1 MISEKRIFEQ
11 LHGCERAR
19 RIFEFHSLFMAGIY
33 IHIPFCKQ
41 ACHYCDFHFSTN
53 QDTMQAMVEAQ
64 VREMELRQ
72 HYLQGQQVDTV
83 YFGGGT
89 PSLLPERL
97 LEKLLEKIN
106 LLFPGKKSE
115 ITLEANP
122 DDLHPSAL
130 FAWKSLGIDR
140 LSLGVQSFQDQILK
154 KYHRAHTS
162 EQAKKAI
169 KLGRKAGFEKFSI
182 DLIYGYPHQDHSLW
196 KEDVSIALELD
207 PGHLSAYALTIEPK
221 TAFGTWAKK
230 GKFLPASEEFTAQQY
245 EYLQERCDQA
255 GYLSYEI
262 SNFSIP
268 AQMALHNSN
277 YWKGIPY
284 LGIGPSAHSFDGKSR
299 GHNHASNPLYLRA
312 LQVDKMPFQE
322 EALSSQE
329 HINEAIMIGLRT
341 IWGVD
346 TEALAKKFEVDIL
359 HEKQVAL
366 QKLAALEMIEI
377 KGKILTLT
385 RKGKLLADSIATEL
399 FLDTY
404 DTSTPPS

>member
-1 MISEKRIFEQ
+1 
-11 LHGCERAR
+11 
-19 RIFEFHSLFMAGIY
+19 MAGIY

-53 QDTMQAMVEAQ
+53 QDTMEAMVEAQ
-64 VREMELRQ
+64 VQEMQLREQ
-72 HYLQGQQVDTV
+72 YLQGQEVDTV

-89 PSLLPERL
+89 PSLLPIKY

-106 LLFPGKKSE
+106 LIFPGKKSE

-122 DDLHPSAL
+122 DDLDYSVL
-130 FAWKSLGIDR
+130 VAWKSLGIDR
-140 LSLGVQSFQDQILK
+140 LSLGVQSFQDQILQR
-154 KYHRAHTS
+154 YHRAHNS

-169 KLGRKAGFEKFSI
+169 KLGREAGFEKFSI

-196 KEDVSIALELD
+196 KEDLNIALELN

-221 TAFGTWAKK
+221 TAFGSWTKK
-230 GKFLPASEEFTAQQY
+230 GKFLPASEEFIAQQY
-245 EYLQERCDQA
+245 EYLLERCEQA

-268 AQMALHNSN
+268 GQMALHNSN

-299 GHNHASNPLYLRA
+299 GHNPASNPLYLKA
-312 LQVDKMPFQE
+312 LMANKMPFE
-322 EALSSQE
+322 EEFLSSE
-329 HINEAIMIGLRT
+329 ERINEAIMIGLRT

-346 TEALAKKFEVDIL
+346 TEALVKKFQVDIL
-359 HEKQVAL
+359 HEKQIEL
-366 QKLAALEMIEI
+366 QKIADLDLIEI

-385 RKGKLLADSIATEL
+385 RKGKLLADNIAAEL
-399 FLDTY
+399 FLDAY
-404 DTSTPPS
+404 DTSATQP

>member
-1 MISEKRIFEQ
+1 
-11 LHGCERAR
+11 
-19 RIFEFHSLFMAGIY
+19 MAGIY

-53 QDTMQAMVEAQ
+53 QDTMEAMVEAQ
-64 VREMELRQ
+64 IQEMHLREQ
-72 HYLQGQQVDTV
+72 YLQGQEVDTV

-89 PSLLPERL
+89 PSLLPIKY

-106 LLFPGKKSE
+106 LIFPSKKSE

-122 DDLHPSAL
+122 DDLAYSAL
-130 FAWKSLGIDR
+130 VAWKSLGIDR
-140 LSLGVQSFQDQILK
+140 LSLGVQSFQDQILQR
-154 KYHRAHTS
+154 YHRAHNS

-169 KLGRKAGFEKFSI
+169 KLGREAGFEKFSI

-196 KEDVSIALELD
+196 KEDLSIALELD
-207 PGHLSAYALTIEPK
+207 PGHISAYALTIEPK
-221 TAFGTWAKK
+221 TAFGLWTKK
-230 GKFLPASEEFTAQQY
+230 GKFLPASEEFIAQQY
-245 EYLQERCDQA
+245 EYLLERCEQA

-268 AQMALHNSN
+268 GQMALHNSN

-299 GHNHASNPLYLRA
+299 GHNPASNPLYLKA
-312 LQVDKMPFQE
+312 LKANKMPFE
-322 EALSSQE
+322 EEFLSSE
-329 HINEAIMIGLRT
+329 ERINEAIMIGLRT

-346 TEALAKKFEVDIL
+346 TEALAKKFQVDIL
-359 HEKQVAL
+359 HEKQVEL
-366 QKLAALEMIEI
+366 QKIADLDLIEI

-385 RKGKLLADSIATEL
+385 RKGKLLADSIAAEL
-399 FLDTY
+399 FLDAY
-404 DTSTPPS
+404 DSSATQP

>member
-1 MISEKRIFEQ
+1 
-11 LHGCERAR
+11 
-19 RIFEFHSLFMAGIY
+19 MAGIY

-53 QDTMQAMVEAQ
+53 QDTMEAMVEAQ
-64 VREMELRQ
+64 VQEMQLREQ
-72 HYLQGQQVDTV
+72 YLQGQEVDTV

-89 PSLLPERL
+89 PSLLPIKY

-106 LLFPGKKSE
+106 LIFPGKKSE

-122 DDLHPSAL
+122 DDLDYSVL
-130 FAWKSLGIDR
+130 VAWKSLGIDR
-140 LSLGVQSFQDQILK
+140 LSLGVQSFQDQILQR
-154 KYHRAHTS
+154 YHRAHNS

-169 KLGRKAGFEKFSI
+169 KLGREAGFEKFSI

-196 KEDVSIALELD
+196 KEDLNIALELN

-221 TAFGTWAKK
+221 TAFGSWTKK
-230 GKFLPASEEFTAQQY
+230 GKFLPASEEFIAQQY
-245 EYLQERCDQA
+245 EYLLERCEQA

-268 AQMALHNSN
+268 GQMALHNSN

-299 GHNHASNPLYLRA
+299 GHNPASNPLYLKA
-312 LQVDKMPFQE
+312 LMANKMPFE
-322 EALSSQE
+322 EEFLSSE
-329 HINEAIMIGLRT
+329 ERINEAIMIGLRT

-346 TEALAKKFEVDIL
+346 TEALVKKFQVDIL
-359 HEKQVAL
+359 HEKQIEL
-366 QKLAALEMIEI
+366 QKIADLDLIEI

-385 RKGKLLADSIATEL
+385 RKGKLLADSIAAEL
-399 FLDTY
+399 FLDAY
-404 DTSTPPS
+404 DTSATQP

>member
-1 MISEKRIFEQ
+1 
-11 LHGCERAR
+11 
-19 RIFEFHSLFMAGIY
+19 MAGIY

-53 QDTMQAMVEAQ
+53 QDTMEAMVEAQ
-64 VREMELRQ
+64 VQEMQLRKQ
-72 HYLQGQQVDTV
+72 YLQGQEVDTV

-89 PSLLPERL
+89 PSLLPIKY

-106 LLFPGKKSE
+106 LIFPGKKSE

-122 DDLHPSAL
+122 DDLDYSVL
-130 FAWKSLGIDR
+130 VAWKSLGIDR
-140 LSLGVQSFQDQILK
+140 LSLGVQSFQDQILQR
-154 KYHRAHTS
+154 YHRAHNS

-169 KLGRKAGFEKFSI
+169 KLGREAGFEKFSI

-196 KEDVSIALELD
+196 KEDLNIALELN

-221 TAFGTWAKK
+221 TAFGSWTKK
-230 GKFLPASEEFTAQQY
+230 GKFLPASEEFIAQQY
-245 EYLQERCDQA
+245 EYLLERCEQA

-268 AQMALHNSN
+268 GQMALHNSN

-299 GHNHASNPLYLRA
+299 GHNPASNPLYLKA
-312 LQVDKMPFQE
+312 LMANKMPFE
-322 EALSSQE
+322 EEFLSSE
-329 HINEAIMIGLRT
+329 ERINEAIMIGLRT

-346 TEALAKKFEVDIL
+346 TEALVKKFQVDIL
-359 HEKQVAL
+359 HEKQIEL
-366 QKLAALEMIEI
+366 QKIADLDLIEI

-385 RKGKLLADSIATEL
+385 RKGKLLADSIAAEL
-399 FLDTY
+399 FLDAY
-404 DTSTPPS
+404 DTSATQP